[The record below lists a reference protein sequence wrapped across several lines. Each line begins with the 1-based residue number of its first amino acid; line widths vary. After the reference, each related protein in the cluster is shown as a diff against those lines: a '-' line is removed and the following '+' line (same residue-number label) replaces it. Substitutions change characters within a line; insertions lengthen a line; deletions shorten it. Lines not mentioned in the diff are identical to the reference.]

1 VAAGVRYSQPLAEL
15 SRSDEPRFGAKSA
28 SLGEL
33 LAAGI
38 PVPGGFALSTAA
50 FRTFLDG
57 AGLQSWIDGR
67 LASLRPDDLESVRSI
82 CAELTEA
89 IRSAPVPAAVRAE
102 IARGYSDLA
111 GQNSELAPSVA
122 VRSSAIGEDSE
133 SATFAGQQQTLLW
146 VAGEDHVVDAVHD
159 CWASLYSPTAV
170 TYRARAAASDLAGA
184 PGAGA
189 PRAGAPRAGAPRA
202 GGRSAPG
209 ATSTA
214 RGTGAPAMGVA
225 VQAMVDALTSGVMFT
240 CNPVSGDPST
250 IAINASWGLGE
261 AVVGGEVTPDEYRLS
276 KVTGEVLRER
286 VSEKLVE
293 YVAAPDGDGTVR
305 REVPPERQNRPCLSE
320 RDLRTLVDVARRVE
334 RHFGAPQD
342 IEWAIARAG
351 ASPAN
356 LFVLQS
362 RPVTALPQRE
372 KKPPAPSAIALVM
385 STFGVD
391 AARRDA

>member
-1 VAAGVRYSQPLAEL
+1 VTAGVRYSRPLAEL
-15 SRSDEPRFGAKSA
+15 TRSDEPHFGGKSA

-33 LAAGI
+33 LAADI

-50 FRTFLDG
+50 FRTFVKEADLRS
-57 AGLQSWIDGR
+57 LIDGR
-67 LASLRPDDLESVRSI
+67 LESLRPDDLESVRAI

-89 IRSAPVPAAVRAE
+89 IRSAPVPAGVQAE
-102 IARGYSDLA
+102 ITRGYREL
-111 GQNSELAPSVA
+111 GRQNSQSAPPVA

-133 SATFAGQQQTLLW
+133 TATFAGQQQTLLW
-146 VAGEDHVVDAVHD
+146 IAGEDHVIDAVRD

-170 TYRARAAASDLAGA
+170 TYRARAAD
-184 PGAGA
+184 
-189 PRAGAPRAGAPRA
+189 
-202 GGRSAPG
+202 
-209 ATSTA
+209 
-214 RGTGAPAMGVA
+214 GTDSPAMGVA

-250 IAINASWGLGE
+250 IAVNASWGLGE

-276 KVTGEVLRER
+276 KVTGEVLREQ
-286 VSEKLVE
+286 VGEKRVE

-305 REVPPERQNRPCLSE
+305 RDVPPERRNRPCLSD
-320 RDLRTLVDVARRVE
+320 RDLKTLVDVARRVE
-334 RHFGAPQD
+334 RHFGAHQD

-356 LFVLQS
+356 LYVLQS

-372 KKPPAPSAIALVM
+372 QKPPATSAIALVM

-391 AARRDA
+391 LTPRDA

>member
-1 VAAGVRYSQPLAEL
+1 VAGDVRYSRPLAEL
-15 SRSDEPRFGAKSA
+15 NRSDEPRFGGKSA

-33 LAAGI
+33 LAADI

-50 FRTFLDG
+50 FRTFVG
-57 AGLQSWIDGR
+57 EAGLQSWIDGR
-67 LASLRPDDLESVRSI
+67 LASLRPDDLGSVQSI

-102 IARGYSDLA
+102 IARGYRGLGRQSS
-111 GQNSELAPSVA
+111 QPAPPVA
-122 VRSSAIGEDSE
+122 VRSSATGEDSE
-133 SATFAGQQQTLLW
+133 TATFAGQQQTLLW
-146 VAGEDHVVDAVHD
+146 VAGEDHVLDAVRD

-170 TYRARAAASDLAGA
+170 TYRARAAA
-184 PGAGA
+184 
-189 PRAGAPRAGAPRA
+189 
-202 GGRSAPG
+202 
-209 ATSTA
+209 TA
-214 RGTGAPAMGVA
+214 AAPAMGVA
-225 VQAMVDALTSGVMFT
+225 VQAMVDALSSGVMFT

-250 IAINASWGLGE
+250 IAVNASWGLGE

-286 VSEKLVE
+286 IGEKLVE
-293 YVAAPDGDGTVR
+293 YVAAPDGDGTIR
-305 REVPPERQNRPCLSE
+305 RAVPSERQSRACLSE
-320 RDLRTLVDVARRVE
+320 HDLRTLVDVARRIE
-334 RHFGAPQD
+334 RHFGAHQD

-351 ASPAN
+351 ASPGN

-372 KKPPAPSAIALVM
+372 RKPPATSAIALVM

-391 AARRDA
+391 PTRRDA

>member
-15 SRSDEPRFGAKSA
+15 TLSDEPGFGGKSA

-38 PVPGGFALSTAA
+38 PVPGGFALSVAA
-50 FRTFLDG
+50 FRTFIRE
-57 AGLQSWIDGR
+57 AGLQSLIDGR
-67 LASLRPDDLESVRSI
+67 LESLRPDDLESVRSI

-89 IRSAPVPAAVRAE
+89 IRSAPVPAAVQAE
-102 IARGYSDLA
+102 IARGYCEL
-111 GQNSELAPSVA
+111 GRQNSEPAPSVA

-133 SATFAGQQQTLLW
+133 TATFAGQQQTLLW
-146 VAGEDHVVDAVHD
+146 VAGEQHVVDAVRD

-170 TYRARAAASDLAGA
+170 TYRARAAAGDRARAPSAGA
-184 PGAGA
+184 EGAASTAGA
-189 PRAGAPRAGAPRA
+189 AGAAGAA
-202 GGRSAPG
+202 NG
-209 ATSTA
+209 ADP
-214 RGTGAPAMGVA
+214 PAMGVA
-225 VQAMVDALTSGVMFT
+225 VQAMVDALISGVMFT

-250 IAINASWGLGE
+250 IVVNASWGLGE

-276 KVTGEVLRER
+276 KVTGEVLREQ

-305 REVPPERQNRPCLSE
+305 RDVPPERQNRPCLSE
-320 RDLRTLVDVARRVE
+320 RDLRTLVDVARQVE
-334 RHFGAPQD
+334 RHFGSHQD

-351 ASPAN
+351 SSPAN

-372 KKPPAPSAIALVM
+372 KNPPATSAIALVM

-391 AARRDA
+391 PARRDT

>member
-15 SRSDEPRFGAKSA
+15 GRSDEPRFGGKSA

-33 LAAGI
+33 LAADI
-38 PVPGGFALSTAA
+38 PVPAGFALSTAA
-50 FRTFLDG
+50 FRTFIRE
-57 AGLQSWIDGR
+57 AGLQSLIDGR
-67 LASLRPDDLESVRSI
+67 LESLRPDDLESVRAI
-82 CAELTEA
+82 CAELTAA
-89 IRSAPVPAAVRAE
+89 IRLAPVPAAVRAE
-102 IARGYSDLA
+102 IAQGYSDL
-111 GQNSELAPSVA
+111 GRPNSQSAPPVA

-133 SATFAGQQQTLLW
+133 TATFAGQQQTLLW
-146 VAGEDHVVDAVHD
+146 VAGEDHVIDAVRD

-170 TYRARAAASDLAGA
+170 TYRARAAAGDRPGA
-184 PGAGA
+184 PDGVGGAGA
-189 PRAGAPRAGAPRA
+189 GSAVGGAGTAGE
-202 GGRSAPG
+202 
-209 ATSTA
+209 
-214 RGTGAPAMGVA
+214 TGPMEETGSPAMGVA
-225 VQAMVDALTSGVMFT
+225 VQAMVDALSSGVMFT

-250 IAINASWGLGE
+250 IAVNASWGLGE

-276 KVTGEVLRER
+276 KVTGEVLREQ

-305 REVPPERQNRPCLSE
+305 RDVPPERQNRPCLSE
-320 RDLRTLVDVARRVE
+320 RDLQTLVDVARRVE
-334 RHFGAPQD
+334 RHFGAHQD

-351 ASPAN
+351 DSPAN

-372 KKPPAPSAIALVM
+372 KKPPATSAIALVM

-391 AARRDA
+391 PTPRDA